1 MENEKEFAY
10 RGKRGKEGYK
20 AFKKEIDFGII
31 RAVRVLNKE
40 MQKEAEKLGYK
51 PDDIVFITRDTSGNY
66 NIKERIKGSIVE
78 WQRKNGL
85 IINNKVIK

>member
-1 MENEKEFAY
+1 MNQN
-10 RGKRGKEGYK
+10 
-20 AFKKEIDFGII
+20 DFGII
-31 RAVRVLNKE
+31 RAVRALNKE

-51 PDDIVFITRDTSGNY
+51 PDDIVFITISPNGNY

>member
-20 AFKKEIDFGII
+20 AFKKDFGII

-85 IINNKVIK
+85 IILSKTNKKS